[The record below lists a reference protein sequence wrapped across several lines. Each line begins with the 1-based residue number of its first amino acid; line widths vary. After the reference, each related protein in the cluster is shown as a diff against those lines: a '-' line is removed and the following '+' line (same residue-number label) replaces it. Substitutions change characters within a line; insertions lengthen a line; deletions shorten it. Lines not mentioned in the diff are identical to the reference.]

1 MEFLQEPSK
10 EDLLYWSLLNPPP
23 LEKPALAT
31 EGPMADTTIHEHT
44 QSEEWIQGLERQ
56 RMAIRIMA
64 KIRTFAIFGHGTSTP
79 RWCPLCFTFD
89 LTSRF
94 FPSCRTQV
102 RMTPKGFQTW
112 PTTNTKDYQKPTKP
126 THQDIGC
133 NIDVRRPHRPVPI
146 GCCAG
151 PLGLLGGLLLW
162 FFSGLFSL
170 FFIHF
175 LSLALLGGA
184 TDFGCHQYEERMQ

>member
-1 MEFLQEPSK
+1 MDLQGLCIDIGGVVTMEFLQEPSK

-102 RMTPKGFQTW
+102 RMTPWCSDGHVSRCVSSRAFVCVCLRLCVHW
-112 PTTNTKDYQKPTKP
+112 CALVCIGVLVW
-126 THQDIGC
+126 THC
-133 NIDVRRPHRPVPI
+133 
-146 GCCAG
+146 
-151 PLGLLGGLLLW
+151 
-162 FFSGLFSL
+162 
-170 FFIHF
+170 
-175 LSLALLGGA
+175 
-184 TDFGCHQYEERMQ
+184 